1 MTVIDTRERNVVRQV
16 GTAREPFW
24 DNVRFVAIA
33 LVVVGHSI
41 EKLSDADLMAALY
54 VAIYAFHMPLF
65 AFVSGRFAS
74 DRIDRSAG
82 RKLVTQLLV
91 PYVAFSA
98 IWFLVRLTVEEDA
111 TLDLTRPWSHL
122 WFLLALAV
130 WRLLLPVLA
139 ALRHPLA
146 VAVAVAVVS
155 GYFPGAGGSFDNGR
169 ILGMLPFFVLG
180 WLVKERGRPGWWAG
194 VLSRPTRRARLA
206 AATVLVAAPVVAW
219 LRVDDVREWQLRGFT
234 QMQSNYVDLGVPEWW
249 AGLVRLGLL
258 GLAVLLGAC
267 VLVLVPRS
275 ASRVTRWGT
284 ATMYVYMLHL
294 FPIYL
299 LREQTGVLD
308 WFDSAPRF
316 ALLVLLAVAWTCV
329 LSTEPVRR
337 GSRWLV
343 EPRVPWL
350 VRPAPTGSGNRAGAR
365 DS

>member
-1 MTVIDTRERNVVRQV
+1 VTLTDPRQCDVVLPVR
-16 GTAREPFW
+16 TTREPFW

-54 VAIYAFHMPLF
+54 VSIYAFHMPLF
-65 AFVSGRFAS
+65 AFVSGRFAA
-74 DRIDRSAG
+74 DWIGREAG

-91 PYVAFSA
+91 PYVVFSA
-98 IWFLVRLTVEEDA
+98 IWFSIRLAAEGDV

-139 ALRHPLA
+139 ALRHPLLVS
-146 VAVAVAVVS
+146 VAVSVAS
-155 GYFPGAGGSFDNGR
+155 GYFAGTGGSFDNGR
-169 ILGMLPFFVLG
+169 IFGMLPFFVLG
-180 WLVKERGRPGWWAG
+180 WLAKERGWPRWREGVPGRSTA
-194 VLSRPTRRARLA
+194 RARGVA
-206 AATVLVAAPVVAW
+206 VLVLTAAPVIAW
-219 LRVDDVREWQLRGFT
+219 LRVDDVRDWHLRRFA
-234 QMQSNYVDLGVPEWW
+234 QMDVNYVHMDAPEWW
-249 AGLVRLGLL
+249 AGLVRLGML
-258 GLAVLLGAC
+258 GLAVLLGGC
-267 VLVLVPRS
+267 VLLLVPRA
-275 ASRVTRWGT
+275 ASRITRWGT
-284 ATMYVYMLHL
+284 ATMYVYLLHL

-299 LREQTGVLD
+299 LRELTGVLD

-316 ALLVLLAVAWTCV
+316 ALLVLLALAWTCV

-337 GSRWLV
+337 AFRWVV

-350 VRPAPTGSGNRAGAR
+350 VQPTCAGPRDRTGAR